1 MPKRMVYIALGLFLA
16 ISLLIVLLVN
26 LTKKEGLTSPVSE
39 KKQEAVEA
47 DLEISDNLKEYID
60 PSGFKFKYPDNFS
73 LSSADQTSENIYSS
87 LTLGSDK
94 VASQTTILVEATSA
108 KSLDDWLLNNK
119 ESLSNQK
126 LRKIKLADLDAR
138 QYQKDNKVIT
148 VAYDT
153 GVLLTI
159 TTELKPVKE
168 TMLQLHETILTT
180 FAFAPPQSTDESSS
194 QSSGAEEEQIYF
206 EGEEIIE

>member
-1 MPKRMVYIALGLFLA
+1 MPKRMVYIVLGLFLA

-119 ESLSNQK
+119 ESLSKQK

-148 VAYDT
+148 VA
-153 GVLLTI
+153 
-159 TTELKPVKE
+159 
-168 TMLQLHETILTT
+168 
-180 FAFAPPQSTDESSS
+180 
-194 QSSGAEEEQIYF
+194 
-206 EGEEIIE
+206 